1 MFMYMYVASV
11 VVVSL
16 FAQDQEQKYF
26 SVTDTIRRI
35 WRLELMRTYVTHLK
49 QGYNV
54 GIDLISITV
63 WTTGA

>member
-1 MFMYMYVASV
+1 MYMYMYVASV

-35 WRLELMRTYVTHLK
+35 WRLELRTYVTHLK

-63 WTTGA
+63 WTIGA